1 VKTMSMKKNLKNTM
15 IFVFVSVVLFCRV
28 WIKRKRKKLKRVLRE
43 FYCFLRGIF
52 WCGNVMCNLD
62 TCWFN
67 DSFLTTWF
75 YHCCVSVMSV

>member
-43 FYCFLRGIF
+43 F
-52 WCGNVMCNLD
+52 
-62 TCWFN
+62 
-67 DSFLTTWF
+67 
-75 YHCCVSVMSV
+75 